1 MRLSSLSPGILPT
14 TLVDA
19 LQALGIVSDAD
30 LLFSATA
37 QEIWRK
43 LPPGLMSLSEFEC
56 CIRAVMLRCAVPR
69 STVVGVSDSMSGEP
83 GISVG
88 IDILDG
94 LLGETLRDSV
104 VEVSGRHGSAT
115 AVRSSLSEMPLSLT
129 RILLPPPWIWCKYHK
144 TLALQIACNHLSLNP
159 KRTALWIDT
168 TGEFSPA
175 RADALLRSTESHEVC
190 FPFSGRSA

>member
-1 MRLSSLSPGILPT
+1 
-14 TLVDA
+14 
-19 LQALGIVSDAD
+19 
-30 LLFSATA
+30 
-37 QEIWRK
+37 
-43 LPPGLMSLSEFEC
+43 
-56 CIRAVMLRCAVPR
+56 MLRCAMPR
-69 STVVGVSDSMSGEP
+69 STVVGVGDSVSGEP

-88 IDILDG
+88 IEDLDG

-104 VEVSGRHGSAT
+104 VEVSGRHGSMT
-115 AVRSSLSEMPLSLT
+115 AVRSSLPEMPLSLT
-129 RILLPPPWIWCKYHK
+129 QILLPPPWPTIWCKFHK

-159 KRTALWIDT
+159 GRTALWIDT